1 MLIAGLNLCKVPLL
15 LVSGSLGVIY
25 FLIDLMVFSYL
36 RFLSGQF
43 ICRMHYCDSF
53 MLSYI
58 LSPPPA
64 PQELNPALKSAYGF
78 TGRVPFYIVY
88 TVLGEMYLSKK
99 LVLLP
104 NTDYAIAKSSV
115 CRRYTVRE
123 DYAAGGEGE
132 MLCSCDAATQSHMC
146 KHKLKVLRIKHP
158 DLRDIE
164 IITALA
170 CAERCDDLGT
180 RRGMQHSGMRYLLRR
195 DPAPEVR
202 SLNNL

>member
-1 MLIAGLNLCKVPLL
+1 MRFTIAQR
-15 LVSGSLGVIY
+15 
-25 FLIDLMVFSYL
+25 SYT
-36 RFLSGQF
+36 
-43 ICRMHYCDSF
+43 C
-53 MLSYI
+53 I
-58 LSPPPA
+58 L
-64 PQELNPALKSAYGF
+64 
-78 TGRVPFYIVY
+78 VY

-132 MLCSCDAATQSHMC
+132 MLCSCDAATQGDMC

-164 IITALA
+164 IITA
-170 CAERCDDLGT
+170 LGT

-202 SLNNL
+202 SLNVL